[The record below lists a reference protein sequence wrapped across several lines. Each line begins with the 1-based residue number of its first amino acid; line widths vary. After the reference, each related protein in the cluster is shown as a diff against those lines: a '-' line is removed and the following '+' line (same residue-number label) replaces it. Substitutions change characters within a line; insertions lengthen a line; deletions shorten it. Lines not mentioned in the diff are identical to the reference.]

1 MQDLPENTKPLDSAE
16 ISAHLAA
23 TSTNLIE
30 SVDVLSSTGSTN
42 SNLLAQS
49 IVVNSAR
56 ICVAEAQSTGRGR
69 RGNDWQSAPNKNI
82 MMSLSWGFEQWPETI
97 TGLGL
102 AVALVTV
109 EALNADYDLD
119 VKIKWPNDI
128 MVGNNKLGG
137 ILIDMVGD
145 PKGSCN
151 VVIGLGLNV
160 HQPDW
165 SVANADYQW
174 QDLAGLQIY
183 PDRNALI
190 ARFIDCW
197 LEMLVQFNQTGFS
210 SMMQRWNNLS
220 SYSDKQ
226 IRVGASDD
234 YLIGQMLGVNADGAL
249 LVEESSGEGV
259 VKTHIISDS
268 NVSVRLV

>member
-1 MQDLPENTKPLDSAE
+1 MQDSPENIKPLDSAS
-16 ISAHLAA
+16 ISSHLTAA
-23 TSTNLIE
+23 SRDLLDTI
-30 SVDVLSSTGSTN
+30 DVKASTN
-42 SNLLAQS
+42 STNSDLLAQTITANRACVS
-49 IVVNSAR
+49 
-56 ICVAEAQSTGRGR
+56 VAEAQEAGRGR
-69 RGNDWQSAPNKNI
+69 RGNDWQSAPNKNV

-137 ILIDMVGD
+137 ILIDMAGD
-145 PKGSCN
+145 PKGGCN

-174 QDLAGLQIY
+174 QDLASLQVY
-183 PDRNALI
+183 PDRNVLI

-197 LEMLVQFNQTGFS
+197 LEMLVQFNQSGFS

-220 SYSDKQ
+220 SYAGKQ
-226 IRVGASDD
+226 IRVGANND
-234 YLIGQMLGVNADGAL
+234 YLVGSMLGVNAQGAL
-249 LVEESSGEGV
+249 LVEDGAGQ
-259 VKTHIISDS
+259 THVISDS
-268 NVSVRLV
+268 NVSARLV